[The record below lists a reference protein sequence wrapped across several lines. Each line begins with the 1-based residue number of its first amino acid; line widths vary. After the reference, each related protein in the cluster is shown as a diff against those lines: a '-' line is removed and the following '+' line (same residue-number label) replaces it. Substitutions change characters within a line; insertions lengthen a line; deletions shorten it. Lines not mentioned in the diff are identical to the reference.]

1 MLSPTPEMADT
12 QVRCVVAHDPL
23 LSRPLIVE
31 GRRMARKLAKST
43 VERFRR
49 KLLEEESR
57 LRAVIDEL
65 ERERDEVR
73 LAETSSEHNVDPEN
87 ADGGSL
93 ALELQMDLSIEEN
106 AKRLLDKVHRAMR
119 RMDAG
124 NYGICEVS
132 GDAIPLARLEALP
145 YATTTVEYADRV

>member
-1 MLSPTPEMADT
+1 M
-12 QVRCVVAHDPL
+12 
-23 LSRPLIVE
+23 SRPLIVE

-43 VERFRR
+43 IERFRR
-49 KLLEEESR
+49 RLLEEEER
-57 LRAVIDEL
+57 LKAVIDEL

-106 AKRLLDKVHRAMR
+106 AKGLLDKVHHALR

-124 NYGICEVS
+124 QYGICEIS
-132 GDAIPLARLEALP
+132 GKAIPLARLDALP